1 MTIEEL
7 QSLIEDLKSQNEAMN
22 NKNSELLRE
31 LRLAKNKNKE
41 LDIETYNKVLDEN
54 ETLKATLS
62 KLDKE
67 SKSNIEKLSNDL
79 SSKDKYLQKV
89 LIEDGLTASLL
100 KNGTKEE
107 FLKPALALLRS
118 EAKLVQGEDG
128 TYQAFIGDK
137 AMNDFIPDWLENG
150 DGKFARPIPPT
161 SGGGA
166 SGGSNGGATPT
177 VGKIDGTKAEQEAYI
192 KAKFNL

>member
-22 NKNSELLRE
+22 NKNSEILRE

-107 FLKPALALLRS
+107 FLKPALALLKS

-166 SGGSNGGATPT
+166 SGGANSGATSI
-177 VGKIDGTKAEQEAYI
+177 GKIDGTKAEQEAYI

>member
-107 FLKPALALLRS
+107 FLKPALALLKS

-128 TYQAFIGDK
+128 AYQAFIGDK

-166 SGGSNGGATPT
+166 SGGSGVQSEQIDISKMTPNQMMAM
-177 VGKIDGTKAEQEAYI
+177 GRENK
-192 KAKFNL
+192 

>member
-7 QSLIEDLKSQNEAMN
+7 QSLIEDLTSQNEAMN

-107 FLKPALALLRS
+107 FLKPALALLKS

-150 DGKFARPIPPT
+150 DGKFAKPIPPT

-166 SGGSNGGATPT
+166 SGGSGGQSEQIDISKMTPNQMMAM
-177 VGKIDGTKAEQEAYI
+177 GRENK
-192 KAKFNL
+192 

>member
-1 MTIEEL
+1 
-7 QSLIEDLKSQNEAMN
+7 MN

-107 FLKPALALLRS
+107 FLKPALALLKS

-166 SGGSNGGATPT
+166 SGGASGGATPT

>member
-107 FLKPALALLRS
+107 FLKPALALLKS

-166 SGGSNGGATPT
+166 SGGSNSGATSI
-177 VGKIDGTKAEQEAYI
+177 GKIDGTKAEQEAYI

>member
-1 MTIEEL
+1 MPKL
-7 QSLIEDLKSQNEAMN
+7 VLK
-22 NKNSELLRE
+22 
-31 LRLAKNKNKE
+31 
-41 LDIETYNKVLDEN
+41 
-54 ETLKATLS
+54 
-62 KLDKE
+62 
-67 SKSNIEKLSNDL
+67 
-79 SSKDKYLQKV
+79 
-89 LIEDGLTASLL
+89 
-100 KNGTKEE
+100 
-107 FLKPALALLRS
+107 S

-137 AMNDFIPDWLENG
+137 AMNDFIPYWLENG

-166 SGGSNGGATPT
+166 SGGSNGATAPT